1 MTHNSLPHFRGK
13 LKYERAEPRKKT
25 DTGGKHIRQKKWYYV
40 LSIREKCLSTDRVED
55 LGRPRILMHSNRNMN
70 GHICERNV
78 LVPTTKVKDFS
89 VYITSLITTKLM
101 RRSIKVKL
109 NSLLL
114 AMQRESCFNISS
126 KFGCDPL
133 IHATCPWCH
142 RKPIHLPEFR

>member
-1 MTHNSLPHFRGK
+1 MS
-13 LKYERAEPRKKT
+13 KT
-25 DTGGKHIRQKKWYYV
+25 KV
-40 LSIREKCLSTDRVED
+40 
-55 LGRPRILMHSNRNMN
+55 RPRILMHSKRNMN

-101 RRSIKVKL
+101 GRSIKVKL

-114 AMQRESCFNISS
+114 AMQREGCFNIST

-142 RKPIHLPEFR
+142 RKPIHLPEFRESLRFLQFQCMLMIWAYVAILSYSKVGF